1 MSKSIKKTVI
11 LISLLALFMFGFSFA
26 LSPLYNVFCKKTKF
40 NNNVR
45 IISPETLAAPELK
58 KFGRRILIQFITIN
72 NNNFD
77 WDFYPFS
84 SSVFVHPGET
94 IKVLFFA
101 KNKTKQT
108 MTVQAIPNYSPV
120 DAAKYFHKI
129 ECFCYVQQT
138 LKSGEA
144 ANMPVLFQIDPNL
157 PSDIHTITLA
167 YTLFDVTPKASK

>member
-1 MSKSIKKTVI
+1 MSKPIKKTVFI
-11 LISLLALFMFGFSFA
+11 ISLLAIFMFGFSFA

-45 IISPETLAAPELK
+45 IILPETVGISASK
-58 KFGRRILIQFITIN
+58 QVKRQIRIQFITIN
-72 NNNFD
+72 NNNFA

-84 SSVFVHPGET
+84 SQITVHPGEI

-101 KNKTKQT
+101 KNNTKKT

-120 DAAKYFHKI
+120 DAVKYFHKI
-129 ECFCYVQQT
+129 ECFCFTQQT

-144 ANMPVLFQIDPNL
+144 VNMPVLFQIDKNL
-157 PSDIHTITLA
+157 PLDIHTITLA
-167 YTLFDVTPKASK
+167 YTLFDVTAREPK